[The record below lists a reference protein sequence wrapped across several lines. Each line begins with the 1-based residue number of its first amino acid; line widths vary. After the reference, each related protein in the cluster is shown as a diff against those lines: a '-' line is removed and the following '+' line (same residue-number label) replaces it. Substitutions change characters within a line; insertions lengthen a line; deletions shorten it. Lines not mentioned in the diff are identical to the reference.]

1 MVATDVGHG
10 NPLQNEEYQQV
21 DINASY
27 DINDNFT
34 VFAEGIN
41 VTNETQRLYGRY
53 KTTMMQAVEGGPRY
67 NIGARYT
74 F

>member
-1 MVATDVGHG
+1 MDVT
-10 NPLQNEEYQQV
+10 V
-21 DINASY
+21 SY
-27 DINDNFT
+27 DLPFFEGLT

-41 VTNETQRLYGRY
+41 VTDESQRQYARYENMFKHAEQYG
-53 KTTMMQAVEGGPRY
+53 ARY